1 MDAAATFTEGYQ
13 GLRESAAW
21 MDLSARGKIRV
32 LGEDRARLLHA
43 MTTQDVQSLTPG
55 HGTYAFFLNAQ
66 GRILGDVNVF
76 CREDCFLLD
85 TEPETRQKLFDHID
99 RYIIADDV
107 TLEDATGEMA
117 TIGLEGPQAAAI
129 LERLGAPVP
138 EADYAT
144 RAWAGMTVARVSST
158 GAGGFF
164 VFLNPAKKGDLIA
177 AIEGEGIAEATP
189 DDARTVRIEHGRPR
203 YGEEITERYL
213 VQETAQLHA
222 VHFSKGCYLGQEIVE
237 RVRSR
242 AQIHRVLRR
251 VEVDM
256 PGPPEAPP
264 AAGGKLKSAD
274 GQADAGEIASAAFSP
289 ALGKVAALAY
299 VRMQFA
305 EPGTELR
312 LPAQAG
318 LHSEL
323 RDVRVLVI

>member
-1 MDAAATFTEGYQ
+1 MDAAATVAKGYR

-43 MTTQDVQSLTPG
+43 MTTQDIQSLTPG
-55 HGTYAFFLNAQ
+55 HGAYAFFLNAQ

-117 TIGLEGPQAAAI
+117 TVAIEGTQAAAI

-138 EADYAT
+138 EADYDT
-144 RAWAGMTVARVSST
+144 RAWAGMTIARVSST
-158 GAGGFF
+158 AAGGFF
-164 VFLNPAKKGDLIA
+164 VFLNPAKKAGLIA
-177 AIEGEGIAEATP
+177 AIEAEGIVEATP
-189 DDARTVRIEHGRPR
+189 DDARAVRLEHGRPR

-213 VQETAQLHA
+213 VQETAQLQA
-222 VHFSKGCYLGQEIVE
+222 VSFSKGCYLGQEIVE

-251 VEVDM
+251 MEVDT
-256 PGPPEAPP
+256 PEAP
-264 AAGGKLKSAD
+264 AAGSKLKSAD

-289 ALGKVAALAY
+289 ALGKVTALGY
-299 VRMQFA
+299 VRTQFA

-312 LPAQAG
+312 LG
-318 LHSEL
+318 
-323 RDVRVLVI
+323 DVRVLVI

>member
-1 MDAAATFTEGYQ
+1 
-13 GLRESAAW
+13 
-21 MDLSARGKIRV
+21 
-32 LGEDRARLLHA
+32 
-43 MTTQDVQSLTPG
+43 VQSLTPG
-55 HGTYAFFLNAQ
+55 HGVHAFFLNAQ
-66 GRILGDVNVF
+66 GRILGDVNIF
-76 CREDCFLLD
+76 CREDYFLLD

-117 TIGLEGPQAAAI
+117 TVAIEGPQAATI
-129 LERLGAPVP
+129 LERLDAPVP
-138 EADYAT
+138 EADYDT
-144 RAWAGMTVARVSST
+144 RAWAGMTVARLSSS

-164 VFLNPAKKGDLIA
+164 VFLNPAKKGELIA
-177 AIEGEGIAEATP
+177 AIEAQGVSEATA
-189 DDARTVRIEHGRPR
+189 DDARTVRIEHGQPR

-251 VEVDM
+251 LEVYTPDT
-256 PGPPEAPP
+256 P
-264 AAGGKLKSAD
+264 AAGSKLKSAD

-299 VRMQFA
+299 IRTQFA
-305 EPGTELR
+305 DPGTELR
-312 LPAQAG
+312 LG
-318 LHSEL
+318 
-323 RDVRVLVI
+323 DVRVLVI

>member
-1 MDAAATFTEGYQ
+1 MDAAATVTKGYQ
-13 GLRESAAW
+13 GLRKSAAW
-21 MDLSARGKIRV
+21 MDLSTRGKIRV

-55 HGTYAFFLNAQ
+55 QGVYAFFLNAQ
-66 GRILGDVNVF
+66 GRILGDVNIF
-76 CREDCFLLD
+76 CREEYFLLD
-85 TEPETRQKLFDHID
+85 TEAETRQKLFDHID

-117 TIGLEGPQAAAI
+117 TVAIEGPQAAAI

-138 EADYAT
+138 ETDYET
-144 RAWAGMTVARVSST
+144 RAWSGMTVARVSST
-158 GAGGFF
+158 GAGGFL
-164 VFLNPAKKGDLIA
+164 VFLDPAKKGDLLA
-177 AIEGEGIAEATP
+177 ALEAAGDPEATP
-189 DDARTVRIEHGRPR
+189 DDARMVRIEHGRPR

-251 VEVDM
+251 IEVDM
-256 PGPPEAPP
+256 PEAPP
-264 AAGGKLKSAD
+264 AGSKLKSAD

-289 ALGKVAALAY
+289 DLGKVAALAY
-299 VRMQFA
+299 VRTPFA
-305 EPGTELR
+305 EPATELR
-312 LPAQAG
+312 LG
-318 LHSEL
+318 
-323 RDVRVLVI
+323 DVRALVI

>member
-1 MDAAATFTEGYQ
+1 MDAAAKVSKGYQ
-13 GLRESAAW
+13 GLRENAVW
-21 MDLSARGKIRV
+21 MDLSNRGKIRV

-55 HGTYAFFLNAQ
+55 HGVYAFFLNAQ

-117 TIGLEGPQAAAI
+117 TIGIEGPRAAAI

-138 EADYAT
+138 DTDYAT
-144 RAWAGMTVARVSST
+144 RAWSDMTVARVSST
-158 GAGGFF
+158 ASGGFF
-164 VFLNPAKKGDLIA
+164 VFLNPAKKTDLIA
-177 AIEGEGIAEATP
+177 AIEAEGIAEASL

-213 VQETAQLHA
+213 VQETAQLQA

-251 VEVDM
+251 TEIEMVET
-256 PGPPEAPP
+256 P
-264 AAGGKLKSAD
+264 AAGSKLKSVD
-274 GQADAGEIASAAFSP
+274 GQADSGEIASAAFSP
-289 ALGKVAALAY
+289 ALGKVVALAY
-299 VRMQFA
+299 VRTQFA

-312 LPAQAG
+312 LG
-318 LHSEL
+318 
-323 RDVRVLVI
+323 DVRVLVI

>member
-1 MDAAATFTEGYQ
+1 MDAAATVTKGYQ

-55 HGTYAFFLNAQ
+55 HGSYAFFLNAQ

-76 CREDCFLLD
+76 CLEDSFLLD

-107 TLEDATGEMA
+107 TLEDVTGEIA
-117 TIGLEGPQAAAI
+117 TIAIEGPQAAAI
-129 LERLGAPVP
+129 LGRLGAPVP

-144 RAWAGMTVARVSST
+144 RTWADMTVARVSLT
-158 GAGGFF
+158 GAAGGFF
-164 VFLNPAKKGDLIA
+164 VFLNPAKRGNLIA
-177 AIEGEGIAEATP
+177 ALDAEGIAEATP

-213 VQETAQLHA
+213 VQETAQLQA

-251 VEVDM
+251 VEI
-256 PGPPEAPP
+256 EISEPP
-264 AAGGKLKSAD
+264 AVGSKLKSAD

-289 ALGKVAALAY
+289 ALGKVTALAY
-299 VRMQFA
+299 VRTQVA

-312 LPAQAG
+312 L
-318 LHSEL
+318 
-323 RDVRVLVI
+323 RDVRVLVV